1 MTVLARARRFVNEQL
16 AFLAV
21 VVILAGA
28 FAYLVLE
35 PRHWGRCSGL
45 IAVAVLLAAV
55 LRAGLPSERAGLLAV
70 RSRVGDTLCYLVLG
84 GVVLG
89 LDIRLHG

>member
-1 MTVLARARRFVNEQL
+1 MTVLDRTLRWITEQL

-21 VVILAGA
+21 FLLLAAA
-28 FAYLVLE
+28 FVYLVIE

-45 IAVAVLLAAV
+45 IAVAVLLAGV
-55 LRAGLPSERAGLLAV
+55 LRGALSSDRAGLLAV
-70 RSRVGDTLCYLVLG
+70 RTRVGDTVCYLVLG